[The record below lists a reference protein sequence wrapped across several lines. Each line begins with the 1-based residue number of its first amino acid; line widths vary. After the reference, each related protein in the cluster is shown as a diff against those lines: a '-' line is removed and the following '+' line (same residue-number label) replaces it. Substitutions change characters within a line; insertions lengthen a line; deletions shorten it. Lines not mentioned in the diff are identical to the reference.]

1 MQQTPHAQ
9 CICHKVFS
17 LSISPSYACIVYM
30 TEGPSESVAF
40 AIAWFRRDE
49 RYFNEKA
56 QTPALEPSDFKIRIT
71 VLVD

>member
-1 MQQTPHAQ
+1 
-9 CICHKVFS
+9 
-17 LSISPSYACIVYM
+17 M

-56 QTPALEPSDFKIRIT
+56 QTPVLEPSDFKIRIT